1 MEWKGSPPPTT
12 SVCTLLLTR
21 AEVMNLMRTVST
33 VGTKT
38 CENGLSAGGLQ
49 GRKKLGQA
57 DEPRRAGW
65 LLLVRLLDNGG

>member
-1 MEWKGSPPPTT
+1 
-12 SVCTLLLTR
+12 
-21 AEVMNLMRTVST
+21 MRTVST

-49 GRKKLGQA
+49 STQQLGQA

-65 LLLVRLLDNGG
+65 LLLVQLTDAAGQCSIRACW